1 MDVRRRGK
9 FRGGCKAADPT
20 RILSYLIICTC
31 ISRSQLGVGASRQSL
46 GKLAAREALS
56 VCRSLGALPS
66 PCSVMKVP
74 FVHELDACRAGGL
87 LACPIAAPPM
97 EPPADAT
104 PGGRSAY
111 LVEGWGE
118 GEGEG

>member
-1 MDVRRRGK
+1 VDVRRRSK
-9 FRGGCKAADPT
+9 FRGGGCKAADPNAN
-20 RILSYLIICTC
+20 IICTC
-31 ISRSQLGVGASRQSL
+31 ISRSQLGAGASRQSL

-118 GEGEG
+118 GEGEGEG